1 MRNNS
6 GDRPNRRGMFR
17 GKRRASLKKM
27 SRAIS
32 LVRAIAAGDVL
43 QPFGQHETINGSFSG
58 KKSRF
63 ALMRIVRNCAPKRQ
77 PAAQAN
83 QRVRA
88 MVSNTAVVLLR
99 L

>member
-17 GKRRASLKKM
+17 GKRSASLKKM

-32 LVRAIAAGDVL
+32 LVRPLAAGDVL
-43 QPFGQHETINGSFSG
+43 QPFGQHETIDGGFPG

-63 ALMRIVRNCAPKRQ
+63 ALVRIMRNGAPKRQ
-77 PAAQAN
+77 PAAQAD

-88 MVSNTAVVLLR
+88 IVSNTAVVLLR